1 MNVRVLVVT
10 ARRALVVA
18 AMMGAVAAFAAMP
31 AMAQAKL
38 GSPSFPGPS
47 MSAHP
52 LPIIQTQKLDEKHG
66 WRHEWNVRTS
76 AAAYLNDFYTNV
88 YGALHVSGVN
98 YIAKNYNKGTPI
110 QIIGASMV
118 FPYPVMVREGGGIN
132 TIADLKGKTMGVPKG
147 SYIFAYL
154 TAVLKH
160 HGIDPDKDIKLEN
173 VPIIQALQLFDRGD
187 FDAVL
192 VSPSPAVKLVDKA
205 PGKYRVLFF
214 PDDEVAKML
223 GVEAMYL
230 IFVAHKDW
238 LEANPGMAP
247 NLLATMND
255 VQAFIDGNP
264 AEAQKIMA
272 PKTTITSG
280 KGSGGAS
287 MEPLMFEK
295 MYRDGFFGRK
305 IRWLGI
311 PVAEVKEQLKKE
323 FQLYKDVGMID
334 KIPDDGIFWNE

>member
-1 MNVRVLVVT
+1 MRIRRLLMT
-10 ARRALVVA
+10 ALLLGAATTLVVA
-18 AMMGAVAAFAAMP
+18 P
-31 AMAQAKL
+31 ALAQSKL
-38 GSPSFPGPS
+38 GTPSFPGPS

-52 LPIIQTQKLDEKHG
+52 LPIIQSQGLDKKNG
-66 WRHEWNVRTS
+66 WKHEWNVRTS

-110 QIIGASMV
+110 RIIGASLV

-132 TIADLKGKTMGVPKG
+132 SIADLKGKTMGVPKG

-160 HGIDPDKDIKLEN
+160 HGIDPEKDIKLQN

-205 PGKYRVLFF
+205 PGKYKVLFF

-223 GVEAMYL
+223 GVKNMYL

-238 LEANPGMAP
+238 LEANPGMSSK
-247 NLLATMND
+247 LLATMND
-255 VQAFIDGNP
+255 VQSFIDGNP
-264 AEAQKIMA
+264 AKAQEILA
-272 PKTTITSG
+272 PKTQITSG
-280 KGSGGAS
+280 MGSGGAS
-287 MEPLMFEK
+287 MEPLMFAK

-305 IRWLGI
+305 MRWLGI
-311 PVAEVKEQLKKE
+311 PVKDVKEQLKKE

-334 KIPDDGIFWNE
+334 KIPDDGIFWSE

>member
-1 MNVRVLVVT
+1 MHSPIRIGLRGAAIAGLVFCVAVT
-10 ARRALVVA
+10 FAIAP
-18 AMMGAVAAFAAMP
+18 AVA
-31 AMAQAKL
+31 QSKL
-38 GSPSFPGPS
+38 GTPSFPGPS

-52 LPIIQTQKLDEKHG
+52 LPIIHANKLDEKNG
-66 WRHEWNVRTS
+66 WKHEWNVRTS

-110 QIIGASMV
+110 RIIGASMV
-118 FPYPVMVREGGGIN
+118 FPYPVMVRKDGGIN
-132 TIADLKGKTMGVPKG
+132 SIADLKGKSMGVPKG

-160 HGIDPDKDIKLEN
+160 HGIDPEKDIKLQN

-205 PGKYRVLFF
+205 PGKYKVLFY

-223 GVEAMYL
+223 GVKNMYL
-230 IFVAHKDW
+230 IFVAHNDW

-247 NLLATMND
+247 KLLATMND
-255 VQAFIDGNP
+255 VQSFIDGNP
-264 AEAQKIMA
+264 
-272 PKTTITSG
+272 
-280 KGSGGAS
+280 
-287 MEPLMFEK
+287 
-295 MYRDGFFGRK
+295 
-305 IRWLGI
+305 
-311 PVAEVKEQLKKE
+311 
-323 FQLYKDVGMID
+323 D
-334 KIPDDGIFWNE
+334 KA

>member
-1 MNVRVLVVT
+1 MKYKALLAVS
-10 ARRALVVA
+10 RRAAVTVLTTA
-18 AMMGAVAAFAAMP
+18 ALAALAGTP
-31 AMAQAKL
+31 AMAQPTL
-38 GSPSFPGPS
+38 GTPSFPGPS

-52 LPIIQTQKLDEKHG
+52 LPIIQTQKLDERHG
-66 WRHEWNVRTS
+66 WKHEWNVRTS

-98 YIAKNYNKGTPI
+98 YIAKNYNRGTPI
-110 QIIGASMV
+110 RIIGASMV
-118 FPYPVMVREGGGIN
+118 FPYPVMVREGGGIE
-132 TIADLKGKTMGVPKG
+132 TIADLKGKTMGVPMG
-147 SYIFAYL
+147 SYIYAYL

-160 HGIDPDKDIKLEN
+160 HGIDPDNDIKLEN
-173 VPIIQALQLFDRGD
+173 VPIMQAIQLFDRGD

-192 VSPSPAVKLVDKA
+192 VSPSPAVKLVDNA
-205 PGKYRVLFF
+205 PGKYKVLFF

-223 GVEAMYL
+223 GVENMYL

-247 NLLATMND
+247 KLLATMND
-255 VQAFIDGNP
+255 VQAFIDSDP
-264 AEAQKIMA
+264 AAAQEIMA
-272 PKTTITSG
+272 PKTTITG
-280 KGSGGAS
+280 GMGSGGAS

-311 PVAEVKEQLKKE
+311 PVAEVKEQLKNE

-334 KIPDDGIFWNE
+334 KIPDDDIFWNE